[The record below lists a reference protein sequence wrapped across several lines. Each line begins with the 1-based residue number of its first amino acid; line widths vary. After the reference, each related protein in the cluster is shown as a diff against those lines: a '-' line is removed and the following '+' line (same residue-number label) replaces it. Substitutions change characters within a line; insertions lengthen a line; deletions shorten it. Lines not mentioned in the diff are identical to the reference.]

1 MPRTLLNWR
10 HRSSMIMMLKIN
22 IIILPLISLHFVYM
36 TRAITAP
43 RQIEIPIETEIKTKN

>member
-22 IIILPLISLHFVYM
+22 IIILPLIGLHFVHM